1 MKAWQQYLMVD
12 QKRKSNNNNFEIKE
26 VHDVKI
32 EGGFLVVELDH
43 LSAYALVGSNVEANN
58 TLNPTTG
65 DKIILYAIML
75 GISIIGLISIGVYT
89 KKKYFA
95 KQKNRILNPIF
106 IAKKV
111 IKCYNK
117 TQFKGNIQKE
127 MVRKYE

>member
-1 MKAWQQYLMVD
+1 MKKYNTFKFLFLD
-12 QKRKSNNNNFEIKE
+12 DNNNFEIKE

-95 KQKNRILNPIF
+95 K
-106 IAKKV
+106 
-111 IKCYNK
+111 
-117 TQFKGNIQKE
+117 
-127 MVRKYE
+127 